1 MKIGSKV
8 IPKEGIAYRFAPQR
22 RAGCLGRLVE
32 RDCHD
37 GSWAVRFEEE
47 DSSSKTWFFEV
58 ELTEIEASEFESV
71 ESAIDYLLAQGYEV
85 NISKKEG

>member
-8 IPKEGIAYRFAPQR
+8 IPKEGIEYRFAPQR
-22 RAGCLGRLVE
+22 RAGALGRLVE
-32 RDCHD
+32 RDCLD
-37 GSWAVRFEEE
+37 GSWAVRFEQE
-47 DSSSKTWFFEV
+47 DPASENWFFEV

-85 NISKKEG
+85 NISKK